1 MFSKW
6 FSSNKMTLASP
17 MTGTFVTLDQVPDP
31 VFSQK
36 MTGDGLAIQPTI
48 GKVVAPFD
56 GKVIHQFETK
66 HAIILENHNKLQVLI
81 HIGLDTVKLNG
92 DGFTSHV
99 NIGDEVKTNDI
110 LIEFDMKKMEQAGYS
125 SISPVVITNGEIVKE
140 QQILAQGF
148 VEAGKTQILSIVL
161 K

>member
-6 FSSNKMTLASP
+6 FSSNKLSLASP
-17 MTGTFVTLDQVPDP
+17 MTGTLVTLDQVPDP

-36 MTGDGLAIQPTI
+36 MTGDGLAIEPKI
-48 GKVVAPFD
+48 GRVVAPFD
-56 GKVIHQFETK
+56 GKIIHLFETK
-66 HAIILENHNKLQVLI
+66 HAIILENQNQIQVLI

-92 DGFTSHV
+92 EGFTSHV
-99 NIGDEVKTNDI
+99 KIGDEVKTNDM
-110 LIEFDMKKMEQAGYS
+110 LIEFDMEKIQHAGYS
-125 SISPVVITNGEIVKE
+125 TISPVVITNGEIVKE
-140 QQILAQGF
+140 QKILETGL